1 MLGTLVP
8 ENVIRETAGQVLG
21 HWRGVCD
28 NRGGVRRTRIV

>member
-21 HWRGVCD
+21 HLSGVCN